1 MGLYPTNGSGFTS
14 CQMRCRENIQR
25 ARDGCHKPL
34 EVGKHYFKLSS
45 EDEKKNMS
53 CRHYVIRCDFGL
65 NVKKSLL

>member
-1 MGLYPTNGSGFTS
+1 MGLYPTNGSGFAS

-45 EDEKKNMS
+45 EHEKI
-53 CRHYVIRCDFGL
+53 CLVDITLYVVSSG
-65 NVKKSLL
+65 

>member
-45 EDEKKNMS
+45 EHEK
-53 CRHYVIRCDFGL
+53 I
-65 NVKKSLL
+65 SLVDITL